1 MKKYL
6 VLSLIFFS
14 ACNNPQ
20 ATIEEQSVPTSTTV
34 IENSTTTSTV
44 KDESELMSE
53 NFHNWWKAY
62 KLKENTKQ
70 TSQESDATQEIISQ
84 FVIDSRDT
92 ESDPNYF
99 YPFDDNPF
107 STVVVYLQPGTEF
120 EEFIVCT
127 KQIGAS
133 GLAVA
138 DENHPLQRSNNLPYV
153 VSSSYVCDDE
163 EVDFLWGMP
172 FLQDGKWW
180 IFRTIPR
187 SERIITDNECVD
199 PCGYTYTHWA
209 TRTKFQPIRGVF
221 GDDNGEQITF
231 LPDFSDKY
239 ENKTYEVDYEYVDF
253 TIFYP
258 RINFNETCADVMEE
272 DILSVVDAAVTER
285 IDTVDTYR
293 ESDDLS
299 DEEKEGGW
307 DWLNLSYDIIE
318 INDDL
323 VSVMYRWNS
332 YSFGAA
338 HPQDWYFSRNYIID
352 SDENGT
358 ECFKV
363 DIQKEMGGTFDYER
377 GIDFQPK
384 IYEFIY
390 QQLCLG
396 NDNNYFGCED
406 KGWVDSP
413 NRENDDRYL
422 YKLHLFE
429 DITPEVQFAFSRL
442 GLLIQFQNYSI
453 GSYADGAP
461 RIIIP
466 NSNYFMYNNN
476 YRLSYIVKDMMCY
489 QDKDKPTAYEPQFI
503 VKTLCRLRS

>member
-1 MKKYL
+1 M
-6 VLSLIFFS
+6 
-14 ACNNPQ
+14 
-20 ATIEEQSVPTSTTV
+20 EQ
-34 IENSTTTSTV
+34 
-44 KDESELMSE
+44 
-53 NFHNWWKAY
+53 
-62 KLKENTKQ
+62 
-70 TSQESDATQEIISQ
+70 
-84 FVIDSRDT
+84 
-92 ESDPNYF
+92 
-99 YPFDDNPF
+99 
-107 STVVVYLQPGTEF
+107 
-120 EEFIVCT
+120 
-127 KQIGAS
+127 
-133 GLAVA
+133 
-138 DENHPLQRSNNLPYV
+138 
-153 VSSSYVCDDE
+153 
-163 EVDFLWGMP
+163 
-172 FLQDGKWW
+172 
-180 IFRTIPR
+180 
-187 SERIITDNECVD
+187 
-199 PCGYTYTHWA
+199 
-209 TRTKFQPIRGVF
+209 
-221 GDDNGEQITF
+221 
-231 LPDFSDKY
+231 
-239 ENKTYEVDYEYVDF
+239 
-253 TIFYP
+253 
-258 RINFNETCADVMEE
+258 
-272 DILSVVDAAVTER
+272 DILSVIDANVTER